1 MLMFF
6 LPEAHAL
13 RAFPEQMKHIFTI
26 FVLAALVS
34 LAAPSSAGC
43 TSAIITRTADG
54 RPLIWKHRDTG
65 NLDNSIRHFK
75 GERYSFVGLVNSS
88 SPGGEVWAGVN
99 TAGFA
104 VINTA
109 SYCLKDDDVPSC
121 MMDREGI
128 LMYRAL
134 EICATVEDFRH
145 FLDTLARPAGVEAN
159 FGCIDACGGAAW
171 FETGN
176 YTYVMR
182 DLAFSGRGFDVVT
195 NFSWSGDRKRWRG
208 VERWNTAQW
217 IFNGM
222 ARRGSLVGLHPLDI
236 VDSLSRSYRQSV
248 AGVDLVRDSSAFLA
262 GTTGIVPDLDF
273 IPRRSTSASVVIQG
287 VAAGEDPSGAV
298 LWAALG
304 YPAVSVAVPVP
315 VSLEDHVPEA
325 LSGFP
330 VSGPETFCGLS
341 TRLKDTYVFP
351 SGGVSNAS
359 MYVDLRYVLG
369 GMPGTASTLSCCRR
383 AEREIRAEFE
393 KVYSRF
399 AAGIITE
406 SEYLS
411 LYDRISEK
419 FFGMYSAAFS
429 DYVSGTAPVST
440 M

>member
-1 MLMFF
+1 
-6 LPEAHAL
+6 
-13 RAFPEQMKHIFTI
+13 MKHTI
-26 FVLAALVS
+26 ILLAFAVLVLAAAPVS
-34 LAAPSSAGC
+34 EAC
-43 TSAIITRTADG
+43 TAVIITRTADG

-75 GERYSFVGLVNSS
+75 GERYSFVGLADSS

-109 SYCLKDDDVPSC
+109 SYCLKNDDVSSG

-145 FLDTLARPAGVEAN
+145 FLDTLARPMGVEAN

-176 YTYVMR
+176 QAYVMR
-182 DLAFSGRGFDVVT
+182 DLAVSGRGFEVVT

-208 VERWNTAQW
+208 VERWKTASG

-222 ARRGSLVGLHPLDI
+222 AGRGSLAGLHPLDI

-248 AGVDLVRDSSAFLA
+248 TGVDLVRDSAAFLA

-304 YPAVSVAVPVP
+304 YPAVAVTVPVP
-315 VSLEDHVPEA
+315 VSWEDHVPDA

-330 VSGPETFCGLS
+330 VSGPETFCGLAAA
-341 TRLKDTYVFP
+341 LKDMYVFH
-351 SGGVSNAS
+351 GGDVSNAS
-359 MYVDLRYVLG
+359 QYVDLRYVLG
-369 GMPGTASTLSCCRR
+369 DTACTVSTLSCCRK
-383 AEREIRAEFE
+383 AEREISEEFG
-393 KVYSRF
+393 KIYSRF
-399 AAGIITE
+399 AAGTITE
-406 SEYLS
+406 GEYLS

-419 FFGMYSAAFS
+419 FFRIYSEAFREYTGRS
-429 DYVSGTAPVST
+429 APVST